1 MDPRARAVYRVDVR
15 SFFDTDADGLGDI
28 NGIAAKIDY
37 IKELGADTLM
47 LSPVF
52 SGEGFMIDPE
62 IGTADDL
69 DALIDKAAS
78 RMIGTVLEMRTDMP
92 LNDASDIDRASAA
105 MRYWLDRG
113 AMGIAVNTDALT
125 ASGDK
130 RALHRAMCA
139 LNRNVFSLYPD
150 CFTVGIGKNVPFED
164 AVQLTRTENRELLMQ
179 LYIPAHM
186 AEAFSPASGS
196 LGALFCGGDAKR
208 FKHDAD
214 YYQVQGELK
223 GGWFL
228 NVWQFLLDYLLA
240 FGALGLAGLAKKL
253 PKTWGLYA
261 AIIIAAVTRAL
272 SATLA
277 GYMFWDT
284 AFWPSLVY
292 NGTYLIPDTLICIV
306 LALLVAKPVMK
317 ILQAK

>member
-1 MDPRARAVYRVDVR
+1 MLDLFISAARAEETPATWQSELVEKFTETPATTWIILLVIV
-15 SFFDTDADGLGDI
+15 A
-28 NGIAAKIDY
+28 
-37 IKELGADTLM
+37 LGAILLLSGKTRKQWTAKTIAFAALSIALSYVLSCFRLLRMPQGGSVTPGSM
-47 LSPVF
+47 LPIMLF
-52 SGEGFMIDPE
+52 
-62 IGTADDL
+62 
-69 DALIDKAAS
+69 AAAY
-78 RMIGTVLEMRTDMP
+78 GVGPGVVVGVVYGVLQY
-92 LNDASDIDRASAA
+92 L
-105 MRYWLDRG
+105 
-113 AMGIAVNTDALT
+113 
-125 ASGDK
+125 
-130 RALHRAMCA
+130 
-139 LNRNVFSLYPD
+139 
-150 CFTVGIGKNVPFED
+150 
-164 AVQLTRTENRELLMQ
+164 Q
-179 LYIPAHM
+179 
-186 AEAFSPASGS
+186 
-196 LGALFCGGDAKR
+196 
-208 FKHDAD
+208 
-214 YYQVQGELK
+214 